1 MKYSWIFLF
10 FVFLRCPAQEITI
23 AGYLTDAYS
32 SEALVNGHVY
42 VIGKPQQGTV
52 TNTYG
57 FFTLQ
62 IQPGE
67 IQLGASYIGYIPFDE
82 TFYFT
87 KDTILSIALESTK
100 NIEEVTIVAKKN
112 GGRQLGSIN
121 SITPAMIKYLPTL
134 AGERDI
140 IRAMQL
146 LPGVQSAT
154 EGTTGLVVR
163 GGSPDQNLFLIDGCP
178 IYNISHLYGFLS
190 IFNDDAIKSA
200 EIIKA
205 GFPAQYGDR
214 LSSIINIHLKE
225 GNLNNYE
232 GSASVGLLSS
242 RLSING
248 PIIKGKSSFIL
259 SARRSYLD
267 LLTSIPQLL
276 SKSSRNSPLS
286 GYSLGDFN
294 AKANYIFSPK
304 DRIYLSF
311 YYGKDAYKE
320 SNQED
325 GSRDSVRNESLN
337 SLSWGNAVFSFR
349 WNHLFRDR
357 LFCNTQVSYTQYHLS
372 GLSKYLEESL
382 LNPENQ
388 RWGYTYNYLSKISDY
403 SSKVDFNYGLNPNHL
418 MKFGLHMGINIFE
431 PGVESYMFVVNQS
444 RSDTTS
450 LTQPFQSESGAV
462 YFEDR
467 ISFPSGFYLSPGIRM
482 GLIKSFSNMYYSFE
496 PRISGGYQW
505 PNNTNISFSY
515 SKIQQPIHL
524 LSNSGLGMPTDLWV
538 PSTDKV
544 PPQKAQQFSLG
555 LDVPIGLFDVGVEG
569 YYKKLNN
576 LIAYSEGASFL
587 IAGNDW
593 ENRIETNGKG
603 QAYGVEVFIR
613 KDVGKLKGWL
623 GYTLSWSKR
632 QFDNINNG
640 KWFFDKYDRRHDLS
654 LNISYQPKS
663 NVSFSCSWVFSSGNP
678 VTLPEVIYPYIH
690 YPIGLNDFNY
700 NDITSSE
707 NLFEFVTE
715 ISRRR
720 GELIYYGERNKYRMP
735 DYHRLDLTVNFTKQ
749 KKNYERL
756 WSFGLYNVYSRRNPF
771 YVTYTDDTSG
781 AWPTKNSAG
790 LKIVTLLPI
799 LPSISY
805 SIKF

>member
-1 MKYSWIFLF
+1 
-10 FVFLRCPAQEITI
+10 
-23 AGYLTDAYS
+23 
-32 SEALVNGHVY
+32 
-42 VIGKPQQGTV
+42 
-52 TNTYG
+52 
-57 FFTLQ
+57 
-62 IQPGE
+62 
-67 IQLGASYIGYIPFDE
+67 
-82 TFYFT
+82 
-87 KDTILSIALESTK
+87 
-100 NIEEVTIVAKKN
+100 
-112 GGRQLGSIN
+112 
-121 SITPAMIKYLPTL
+121 
-134 AGERDI
+134 
-140 IRAMQL
+140 
-146 LPGVQSAT
+146 
-154 EGTTGLVVR
+154 
-163 GGSPDQNLFLIDGCP
+163 
-178 IYNISHLYGFLS
+178 
-190 IFNDDAIKSA
+190 
-200 EIIKA
+200 
-205 GFPAQYGDR
+205 
-214 LSSIINIHLKE
+214 
-225 GNLNNYE
+225 
-232 GSASVGLLSS
+232 
-242 RLSING
+242 
-248 PIIKGKSSFIL
+248 
-259 SARRSYLD
+259 
-267 LLTSIPQLL
+267 
-276 SKSSRNSPLS
+276 
-286 GYSLGDFN
+286 
-294 AKANYIFSPK
+294 
-304 DRIYLSF
+304 
-311 YYGKDAYKE
+311 
-320 SNQED
+320 
-325 GSRDSVRNESLN
+325 
-337 SLSWGNAVFSFR
+337 
-349 WNHLFRDR
+349 
-357 LFCNTQVSYTQYHLS
+357 
-372 GLSKYLEESL
+372 
-382 LNPENQ
+382 
-388 RWGYTYNYLSKISDY
+388 
-403 SSKVDFNYGLNPNHL
+403 
-418 MKFGLHMGINIFE
+418 
-431 PGVESYMFVVNQS
+431 
-444 RSDTTS
+444 
-450 LTQPFQSESGAV
+450 
-462 YFEDR
+462 
-467 ISFPSGFYLSPGIRM
+467 
-482 GLIKSFSNMYYSFE
+482 MYYSFE